1 MRAPW
6 RTGKISRMKFL
17 AVLIVVLIVSAA
29 LVAVFSGAFRGKAIR
44 VACIGDSITEL
55 STFPTD
61 LEELLGCNYYVREF
75 GVTGS
80 TVVVNSYTPYLYEP
94 RFSAAKLF
102 LPDIVV
108 ILLGTND
115 ARADNY
121 QSIDEFVAD
130 YKQLVGEL
138 QALESNPKIYL
149 VKPPPIFENELELS
163 NDNLVNGVIPRME
176 QVANDLGLPLI
187 DVYTPLVGH
196 PEYFVDGVHP
206 NFDGASVIANQVYK
220 ALTN

>member
-1 MRAPW
+1 ML
-6 RTGKISRMKFL
+6 RMKYL
-17 AVLIVVLIVSAA
+17 AVLIAVLVVAAA
-29 LVAVFSGAFRGKAIR
+29 LVAVVFSGAFRGEMVR

-55 STFPTD
+55 STYPTD

-80 TVVVNSYTPYLYEP
+80 TVVINSFTPYLYEP

-102 LPDIVV
+102 LPDVVV

-115 ARADNY
+115 VRTDNY

-130 YKQLVGEL
+130 YKQLIGEV

-149 VKPPPIFENELELS
+149 VKPPPLFENELDLS
-163 NDNLVNGVIPRME
+163 SDNLVDGVIPRVE

-187 DVYTPLVGH
+187 DAYTPLVGH

-206 NFDGASVIANQVYK
+206 DFDGASVIANQVYK
-220 ALTN
+220 TLTN

>member
-1 MRAPW
+1 M
-6 RTGKISRMKFL
+6 SRMKFL
-17 AVLIVVLIVSAA
+17 AVLIAVIVVSAA
-29 LVAVFSGAFRGKAIR
+29 LVAVFSGAFRGKMIR

-55 STFPTD
+55 STYPTD

-80 TVVVNSYTPYLYEP
+80 TVIVDGYTPYLYEP

-102 LPDIVV
+102 LPDIVI
-108 ILLGTND
+108 ILMGTND
-115 ARADNY
+115 ARTDNY
-121 QSIDEFVAD
+121 QFIDEFVSD
-130 YKQLVGEL
+130 YKQLVGEM

-149 VKPPPIFENELELS
+149 VKPPPIFENELDLS
-163 NDNLVNGVIPRME
+163 NANLVDGVIPRIE

-187 DVYTPLVGH
+187 DLYTPLVDH
-196 PEYFVDGVHP
+196 PEHFVDGVHP
-206 NFDGASVIANQVYK
+206 NFDGASIIANQIYK

>member
-17 AVLIVVLIVSAA
+17 AVLIAVLVVSAA

>member
-1 MRAPW
+1 MRVPW

-17 AVLIVVLIVSAA
+17 AVLIAVLVVSAA

-55 STFPTD
+55 STYPTD

-163 NDNLVNGVIPRME
+163 NDNLVGGVIPRVE
-176 QVANDLGLPLI
+176 QVANDLGLSLI

-206 NFDGASVIANQVYK
+206 NFDGASVIANQMYK

>member
-55 STFPTD
+55 STYPTD

-163 NDNLVNGVIPRME
+163 NDNLVDGVIPRME

>member
-1 MRAPW
+1 M
-6 RTGKISRMKFL
+6 SRMKFL
-17 AVLIVVLIVSAA
+17 AVLIAVIVVSAA
-29 LVAVFSGAFRGKAIR
+29 LVAVFSGAFRGKMIR

-55 STFPTD
+55 STYPTD
-61 LEELLGCNYYVREF
+61 LQELLGCNYYVREF

-80 TVVVNSYTPYLYEP
+80 TVVANSFIPYLYEP

-102 LPDIVV
+102 LPDVVV

-115 ARADNY
+115 ARTDNF
-121 QSIDEFVAD
+121 QSIDDFVAD
-130 YKQLVGEL
+130 YKQLVGEV

-149 VKPPPIFENELELS
+149 VKPPPLFENKLDLS
-163 NDNLVNGVIPRME
+163 SANLVDGVIPRVE
-176 QVANDLGLPLI
+176 QVADDLGLTLI
-187 DVYTPLVGH
+187 DAYTPLEGH

-206 NFDGASVIANQVYK
+206 NFEGASVIAKQVYK

>member
-55 STFPTD
+55 STYPTD